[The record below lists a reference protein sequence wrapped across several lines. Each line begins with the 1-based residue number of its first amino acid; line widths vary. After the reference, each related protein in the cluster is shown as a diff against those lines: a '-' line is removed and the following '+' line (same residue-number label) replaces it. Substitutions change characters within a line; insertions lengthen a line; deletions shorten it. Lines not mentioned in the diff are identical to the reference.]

1 MTDSMIGSAYSY
13 SQSVTADSYSYVQIK
28 NSMTARTISFSVSS
42 IPSGLF
48 LYYTIGST
56 VSASSSLTSYTG
68 GSLLTVPIGS
78 TYYMY
83 GFNQQTSGSLS
94 FTISFTGSTVSSYD
108 GKCLN
113 CMIATSTQWY
123 CTAEAKCYGS
133 QPTCAS
139 KTQNLFNCNPQNLQ
153 VGQIDMT
160 DSMIGSAYSYSQ
172 SVTADSY
179 SYVQI
184 KNSMTART
192 ISFSVSSIPSGLFL
206 YYTIGSTVSASSS
219 LTSYTGG
226 SLLTVPIGSTYYMY
240 GFNQQTSGSLSF
252 TISFTGSTVSSYD
265 GKCLNCMIATST
277 QWYCTAEAKCY
288 GSQPTCAS
296 KTQNLFNCNP
306 QNLQVGQIDM
316 TDSMIG
322 SAYSYSQ
329 SVTADSYSYV
339 QIKNS
344 MTARTISFSVSSIPS
359 GLFLYYT
366 IGSTVSASSSLTS
379 YTGGS
384 LLTVPIGSTYYM
396 YGFNLLDTDS
406 SYILKRE
413 TGFSQG
419 IHLKL
424 SLLNL
429 LGTLSFLLSAVSF
442 L

>member
-1 MTDSMIGSAYSY
+1 MKEKYNWYLHGC
-13 SQSVTADSYSYVQIK
+13 VQKYQKILLLAICA
-28 NSMTARTISFSVSS
+28 T
-42 IPSGLF
+42 
-48 LYYTIGST
+48 
-56 VSASSSLTSYTG
+56 
-68 GSLLTVPIGS
+68 SLLPELTKQAVV
-78 TYYMY
+78 T
-83 GFNQQTSGSLS
+83 SLS
-94 FTISFTGSTVSSYD
+94 NKCVQCLRFSAAYWMCMGDSTCNDNS
-108 GKCLN
+108 
-113 CMIATSTQWY
+113 
-123 CTAEAKCYGS
+123 
-133 QPTCAS
+133 PAS
-139 KTQNLFNCNPQNLQ
+139 
-153 VGQIDMT
+153 
-160 DSMIGSAYSYSQ
+160 
-172 SVTADSY
+172 
-179 SYVQI
+179 
-184 KNSMTART
+184 
-192 ISFSVSSIPSGLFL
+192 
-206 YYTIGSTVSASSS
+206 
-219 LTSYTGG
+219 
-226 SLLTVPIGSTYYMY
+226 
-240 GFNQQTSGSLSF
+240 
-252 TISFTGSTVSSYD
+252 
-265 GKCLNCMIATST
+265 
-277 QWYCTAEAKCY
+277 
-288 GSQPTCAS
+288 CAS

-429 LGTLSFLLSAVSF
+429 LGTLSFLISAVSF